1 MILSKKKTP
10 VYQKIV
16 FSITEYLKKKG
27 YENIQAQGID
37 EYQDPAHITRKG
49 ADESFTPD
57 LTARRDG
64 SKHYFE
70 VVDYPK
76 KDKNLIVSK
85 WMILST
91 LAKQLNGKL
100 HLMVPHGQ
108 MSFTNRII
116 QSNNIDAQVLSL
128 KEL

>member
-10 VYQKIV
+10 VYEKV
-16 FSITEYLKKKG
+16 VLTITEYLKKKG
-27 YENIQAQGID
+27 YENIKAQAID
-37 EYQDPAHITRKG
+37 AYQSPAHITRKG
-49 ADESFTPD
+49 AGESFTPD

-64 SKHYFE
+64 VKHYFE

-85 WMILST
+85 WLILST

-116 QSNNIDAQVLSL
+116 QSNNIDAHVLSL
-128 KEL
+128 KEI

>member
-1 MILSKKKTP
+1 MILSKEKTP
-10 VYQKIV
+10 VHEKV
-16 FSITEYLKKKG
+16 LRTITSYLKKKG
-27 YENIQAQGID
+27 YENIKAQGID

-49 ADESFTPD
+49 ANESFTPD

-64 SKHYFE
+64 IKHYFE
-70 VVDYPK
+70 VVNYPK
-76 KDKNLIVSK
+76 KDKSLIVSK

-108 MSFTNRII
+108 MSFTNRIL
-116 QSNNIDAQVLSL
+116 QSNNIEAHVLSL
-128 KEL
+128 KEI